1 MSRIIL
7 ALMSGEAAM
16 RMRLVMLAAALSMGV
31 VSATNAFAQQSDC
44 KSIQDPQARLACFDK
59 LATKTKAT
67 TKKTASKEDVV
78 ITQAKAAVAKKL
90 KDPTSPLFT
99 ELKRANRPNLKG
111 ELVDSVCGFVNAKNS
126 YGGYVGAKPFFYD
139 TRDGSV
145 ALVDGSS
152 ADIFLYGT
160 IYKNMCK

>member
-1 MSRIIL
+1 MK
-7 ALMSGEAAM
+7 
-16 RMRLVMLAAALSMGV
+16 MRLVMLTAAVSMGV
-31 VSATNAFAQQSDC
+31 FSVTNAFAQQLDC

-59 LATKTKAT
+59 LTSQTKSTSKKA
-67 TKKTASKEDVV
+67 APKEDAV

-99 ELKRANRPNLKG
+99 ELKRAKRPNLKG
-111 ELVDSVCGFVNAKNS
+111 DLVDSVCGFVNAKNS
-126 YGGYVGAKPFFYD
+126 YGGYSGAKPFYYD
-139 TRDGSV
+139 TRDDSV

-152 ADIFLYGT
+152 ADIFMYGT